1 MERSIASICCVLV
14 QQYFLRHRFILVC
27 AYGSQ
32 GGTGRLKASQGSR
45 STSGH
50 LCFPIRVSVFGWQMT
65 GGSCCCWF
73 SVPCRESP
81 ESLPLSVLLEWLSN
95 VSHVLMQV
103 WRICLHEH
111 FQVKTSNLIWIK
123 HPSPSVK
130 SSFQRYK
137 IIEST
142 QRVIPLLKSAKLTD
156 FVN

>member
-32 GGTGRLKASQGSR
+32 GGAGRLKASQGSR

-50 LCFPIRVSVFGWQMT
+50 LCLPIRVSVFGWQMT
-65 GGSCCCWF
+65 GGSCCCFCCCWWWWF

-95 VSHVLMQV
+95 VSHVFMLV
-103 WRICLHEH
+103 WRICLHMH
-111 FQVKTSNLIWIK
+111 FQMKTLNLIWIK
-123 HPSPSVK
+123 HHSCSVK
-130 SSFQRYK
+130 SLFQQDFIIVYSTSNTSF
-137 IIEST
+137 
-142 QRVIPLLKSAKLTD
+142 
-156 FVN
+156 